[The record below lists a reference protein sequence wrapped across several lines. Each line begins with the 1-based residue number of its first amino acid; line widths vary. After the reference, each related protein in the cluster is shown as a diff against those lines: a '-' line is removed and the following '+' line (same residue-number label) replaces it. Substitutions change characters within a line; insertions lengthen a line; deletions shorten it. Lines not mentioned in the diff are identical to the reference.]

1 MLYTYVEIVYLQLTI
16 AMKAF
21 TQSDF
26 LGLLVLVLALGS
38 LTLAVIDP
46 STRPAFA
53 DLAKVAVGA
62 YIGLLTPRA

>member
-1 MLYTYVEIVYLQLTI
+1 MRH
-16 AMKAF
+16 F
-21 TQSDF
+21 TKSDF

-38 LTLAVIDP
+38 LALAVIDP